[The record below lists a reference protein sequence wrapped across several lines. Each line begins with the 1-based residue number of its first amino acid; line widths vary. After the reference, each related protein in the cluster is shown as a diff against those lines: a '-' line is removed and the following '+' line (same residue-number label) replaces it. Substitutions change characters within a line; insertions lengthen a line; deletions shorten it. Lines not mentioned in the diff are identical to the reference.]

1 MKCMYKRARRR
12 AVYAERRGLG
22 GLWTTHSLRVAALFV
37 GFILGEGGCSL
48 WDLTK
53 YNNTK

>member
-1 MKCMYKRARRR
+1 MYKRARRR